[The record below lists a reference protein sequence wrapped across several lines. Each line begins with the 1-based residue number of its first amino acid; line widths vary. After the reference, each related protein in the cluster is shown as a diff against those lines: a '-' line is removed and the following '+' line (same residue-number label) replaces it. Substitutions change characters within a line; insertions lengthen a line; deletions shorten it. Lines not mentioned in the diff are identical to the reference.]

1 MICFTRIPLKD
12 FIKKHNPQEPK
23 KETIENF
30 EKEINNLLENAPKQD
45 DEEFQKN
52 EINKFLKNTYGYD
65 CNTYKKVDSA
75 IYVDGEVRV
84 LIEVKAL
91 NNRNEFPKNRENPIS
106 KAFCQMVLYFLEE
119 IEKEKNNS
127 LKHTIICN
135 AHEFFLFDCKDLLF
149 LKEDKRIKD
158 FYKKC
163 AKKEGTDSSK
173 PKFYKDLEQYLQEDF
188 QGELRYTH
196 FNLSNYDPKE
206 LPLIYQVLSQEVL
219 LKQRK
224 TLDANTLNKDF
235 YEELLYILGL
245 EEQNDKGKILIKPS
259 RTQNSLSAALKKKYE
274 NLDDEEVMALLI
286 AWNNRILFLRLLE
299 SLLISFKHFEKPF
312 LTTENFKDFN
322 ALNTLFFEV
331 LAKKNSERSLNKED
345 KILEKI
351 PYLNSS
357 LFDQTPLELKG
368 HEIRLLE
375 NKKLELYQNSVLK
388 KHENYQEK
396 KELPLLK
403 YLFEFL
409 RLYKF
414 TTTPKDIKDNTDTS
428 ESRLINPSVLG
439 LVFEKLN
446 GYKEGSFYTP
456 SFITSYMCKES
467 ITPIVLD
474 KFNAIYQWDCENL
487 KALREKID
495 RNFSNEKAKEY
506 LNTLLTLRICDPAV
520 GSGHFLVS
528 ALNEM
533 VLIAYELG
541 LIASLYRHELRLEND
556 EIIIHHAQT
565 GEIFNYKKPHSE
577 NDPHHQI
584 QKELFELK
592 KDIIE
597 NCLFGV
603 DINPNSCEITKLRLW
618 IELLKYSY
626 YIFEKGKNT
635 NNLETLPNID
645 INIKCANS
653 LVSRFALKDKALL
666 KTEKNKNLE
675 YYIAEYKE
683 LVKIYKDPKILESLT
698 RPIKDSNAVRKYAK
712 ERLYQELA
720 QNPNKDFKKALND
733 RIEKIKE
740 AFKLTLEPPQK
751 ELKFKKFLKEHLELY
766 GKSILEE
773 ANDNGLELE
782 ALALE
787 KKMAHEGLFHDYT
800 PYPKLDKTDKVVGL
814 EHFNRYVLTSYKDLQ
829 DENERY
835 ANALEWRFEFPEVLN
850 DEGDFLGFDCIIG
863 NPPYIRQE
871 HIKDLKPLLQKQ
883 YQDFYNSTADI
894 YTYFFALAYHL
905 LKEKGFNAFITS
917 NKYARAKYGAKLR
930 ELLLKKTTL
939 VSYMELNAL
948 KVFESA
954 AVDTSIMSFIKQTP
968 PKESDF
974 EYYEPT
980 PNDKDDL
987 KSTPH
992 LPMKQ
997 NALSTESFIFANATL
1012 LDLRDK
1018 IESVG
1023 TPLKDWD
1030 IQINYGIK
1038 TGANEAFII
1047 PTEKREEILKNCD
1060 DAQKDERGMSE
1071 RERTKELIKPILRG
1085 KDIKRYSYEWADLWV
1100 IIAKFGSHEFLEVE
1114 YPTIYN
1120 HLLQYKDQLEQ
1131 RGQCRYSRGPQ
1142 NSNKPYPGQH
1152 HWLELDNNPKDS
1164 YLQDFEKEK
1173 IVYGE
1178 IVQEPRFYLDNGECE
1193 LGVFYAEATSFI
1205 LTGEHLR
1212 YLLGML
1218 HSKLITFAF
1227 KTFYAGGGLGESG
1240 YRYKKAFIERLPI
1253 PQITEKNQELADK
1266 ITDGAKQILAL
1277 KAKDPKANT
1286 QGLEKEIDA
1295 LVYQLYHLTDEEI
1308 KTIENGQ

>member
-1 MICFTRIPLKD
+1 MDYKKLDLPNTNYPSKEQLEAFKTAFNTFLETNPQENENHQNDAFNDLLKGVFKYKVKPTKRIDSAILNDNDKVEVIIEFKALKNPNEFIKKGDLNVKALHESLFYYLIERKNGNNNLKHLILATIKELYIIDANEFEIFNKDKEIENAFKDCHDKKGNDPRTKAFYDACQKRLNELDRSLKYHHIPLK
-12 FIKKHNPQEPK
+12 
-23 KETIENF
+23 KE
-30 EKEINNLLENAPKQD
+30 NLA
-45 DEEFQKN
+45 
-52 EINKFLKNTYGYD
+52 
-65 CNTYKKVDSA
+65 
-75 IYVDGEVRV
+75 
-84 LIEVKAL
+84 
-91 NNRNEFPKNRENPIS
+91 
-106 KAFCQMVLYFLEE
+106 
-119 IEKEKNNS
+119 
-127 LKHTIICN
+127 
-135 AHEFFLFDCKDLLF
+135 
-149 LKEDKRIKD
+149 
-158 FYKKC
+158 
-163 AKKEGTDSSK
+163 
-173 PKFYKDLEQYLQEDF
+173 
-188 QGELRYTH
+188 
-196 FNLSNYDPKE
+196 
-206 LPLIYQVLSQEVL
+206 LIYQALSPNFL
-219 LKQRK
+219 LKIPK
-224 TLDANTLNKDF
+224 YSDANTLNKDF

-245 EEQNDKGKILIKPS
+245 EEQNEKGKTLIKPS
-259 RTQNSLSAALKKKYE
+259 RTENSLSDALKKQYKD
-274 NLDDEEVMALLI
+274 LDDEEVMALLI

-312 LTTENFKDFN
+312 LTTKNFEDFKD
-322 ALNTLFFEV
+322 LNTLFFEV
-331 LAKKNSERSLNKED
+331 LAKKNSERLPAIKEN

-368 HEIRLLE
+368 YEIKLLD
-375 NKKLELYQNSVLK
+375 NKKLEIYKNSVLK
-388 KHENYQEK
+388 KHEEYQK
-396 KELPLLK
+396 QKDLPLLE
-403 YLFEFL
+403 YFFAFL

-414 TTTPKDIKDNTDTS
+414 TTTPKDIRDNTNNS
-428 ESRLINPSVLG
+428 ESVLINPSVLG

-467 ITPIVLD
+467 IKSIVLD
-474 KFNAIYQWDCENL
+474 KFNQTYNIECGKLTEL
-487 KALREKID
+487 KNYFKDNYSYKEDKR
-495 RNFSNEKAKEY
+495 KEY

-541 LIASLYRHELRLEND
+541 LIASLYRYDLRLEND
-556 EIIIHHAQT
+556 EIIIHT
-565 GEIFNYKKPHSE
+565 PEDKVFTYTIPHSE

-584 QKELFELK
+584 QKELFNLK

-626 YIFEKGKNT
+626 YIFEEGKNT

-645 INIKCANS
+645 INIKCGNS
-653 LVSRFALKDKALL
+653 LISRFALKDKALL

-683 LVKIYKDPKILESLT
+683 LVKIYKDPKILETLT
-698 RPIKDSNAVRKYAK
+698 HPIKDSNAVRKYAK

-835 ANALEWRFEFPEVLN
+835 ANALEWRFEFPEVLD
-850 DEGDFLGFDCIIG
+850 DEGNFLGFDCIIG

-883 YQDFYNSTADI
+883 YQDFYNSSSDI
-894 YTYFFALAYHL
+894 YTYFFALAFNL
-905 LKEKGFNAFITS
+905 LKEKGFSAFITS

-954 AVDTSIMSFIKQTP
+954 TVDTSIIHFIKQP
-968 PKESDF
+968 PLKESVF
-974 EYYEPT
+974 NYYEPIE
-980 PNDKDDL
+980 NDKENL
-987 KSTPH
+987 KNTPSI
-992 LPMKQ
+992 LMKQ
-997 NALSTESFIFANATL
+997 NALQTESFIFANTTL

-1018 IESVG
+1018 IENIG
-1023 TPLKDWD
+1023 TPLKDQG

-1047 PTEKREEILKNCD
+1047 PTEKRDEILKNCD

-1085 KDIKRYSYEWADLWV
+1085 KDIKRYRYEWAGEWV
-1100 IIAKFGSHEFLEVE
+1100 INTHNGYTSAPKSKIPPIDIEKYPATKAHLDAHYDTIATRSDQGDTPYNLRNCAYLE
-1114 YPTIYN
+1114 
-1120 HLLQYKDQLEQ
+1120 
-1131 RGQCRYSRGPQ
+1131 
-1142 NSNKPYPGQH
+1142 
-1152 HWLELDNNPKDS
+1152 
-1164 YLQDFEKEK
+1164 DFEKEK
-1173 IVYGE
+1173 IVYPETSQGAYFVYE
-1178 IVQEPRFYLDNGECE
+1178 NSGIFLEKTAFMIVSDAYNLK
-1193 LGVFYAEATSFI
+1193 L
-1205 LTGEHLR
+1205 LTA
-1212 YLLGML
+1212 LLN
-1218 HSKLITFAF
+1218 SKLITFCF
-1227 KTFYAGGGLGESG
+1227 KNFCGGCILGKSG
-1240 YRYKKAFIERLPI
+1240 YQYNKHALEKIPI
-1253 PQITEKNQELADK
+1253 PKITEKNQELAQK
-1266 ITDGAKQILAL
+1266 ITDCAERIL

-1286 QGLEKEIDA
+1286 QELEKEIDA
-1295 LVYQLYHLTDEEI
+1295 LVYQLYNLTDEEI

>member
-1 MICFTRIPLKD
+1 MIRFTRIPLKD

-30 EKEINNLLENAPKQD
+30 EKEINSLLENAKRQD

-52 EINKFLKNTYGYD
+52 EINAFLKNTYGYR
-65 CNTYKKVDSA
+65 CNTHKKVDSA
-75 IYVDGEVRV
+75 IYVDEEVQV

-91 NNRNEFPKNRENPIS
+91 NKKTEFPKNRENPLS

-119 IEKEKNNS
+119 REKEKNNS

-149 LKEDKRIKD
+149 LNDNKRIKK
-158 FYKKC
+158 FYKNY
-163 AKKEGTDSSK
+163 AQKEGTDSSK
-173 PKFYKDLEQYLQEDF
+173 PRFYEDLEQFLQEDF

-206 LPLIYQVLSQEVL
+206 LPLIYQVLSHEVL
-219 LKQRK
+219 LKQKK

-245 EEQNDKGKILIKPS
+245 EEKNEKGKTLIKPS
-259 RTQNSLSAALKKKYE
+259 RTQNSLSAALKEKYTD
-274 NLDDEEVMALLI
+274 LDDEEVMALLI

-299 SLLISFKHFEKPF
+299 SLLNSFKHFEDKDRF

-331 LAKKNSERSLNKED
+331 LAKKNSERLQVIKEN

-357 LFDQTPLELKG
+357 LFDKTPLELKG
-368 HEIRLLE
+368 HEIKSLNNYPLE
-375 NKKLELYQNSVLK
+375 IYPKSVLK
-388 KHENYQEK
+388 KHEDYQEK
-396 KELPLLK
+396 KELPLLE
-403 YLFEFL
+403 YLFAFL

-428 ESRLINPSVLG
+428 ESCLINPSVLG

-467 ITPIVLD
+467 IESIVRD
-474 KFNAIYQWDCENL
+474 KFNQTYKIECDKL
-487 KALREKID
+487 KELKSYLKSYKEDKR
-495 RNFSNEKAKEY
+495 KEY
-506 LNTLLTLRICDPAV
+506 LQLLLTLRVCDPAV

-533 VLIAYELG
+533 VWIAYKLG

-556 EIIIHHAQT
+556 EIIIHT
-565 GEIFNYKKPHSE
+565 PEDKVFNYTIPHSE

-592 KDIIE
+592 KSIIE

-626 YIFEKGKNT
+626 YIFEEGKNT

-653 LVSRFALKDKALL
+653 LISRFNLNDDLKKIPNI
-666 KTEKNKNLE
+666 KQK
-675 YYIAEYKE
+675 IQEYKD
-683 LVKIYKDPKILESLT
+683 LVAQYKDPNPLYPLNKQDLINKIQDLKNTFSLT
-698 RPIKDSNAVRKYAK
+698 LKDPKTKA
-712 ERLYQELA
+712 ELE
-720 QNPNKDFKKALND
+720 KA
-733 RIEKIKE
+733 IEKHIKKYNFFALDDKSLLDGLNYFIPSLFGTLKLSPKEEEE
-740 AFKLTLEPPQK
+740 AFAS
-751 ELKFKKFLKEHLELY
+751 Y
-766 GKSILEE
+766 GRIR
-773 ANDNGLELE
+773 
-782 ALALE
+782 ALR
-787 KKMAHEGLFHDYT
+787 K
-800 PYPKLDKTDKVVGL
+800 KLDDALSGG
-814 EHFNRYVLTSYKDLQ
+814 EYH
-829 DENERY
+829 
-835 ANALEWRFEFPEVLN
+835 NAFEWRFEFPEVLD

-871 HIKDLKPLLQKQ
+871 QIKDLKPLLEKQ

-894 YTYFFALAYHL
+894 YTYFFALSFHL
-905 LKEKGFNAFITS
+905 LKEKGVSAFITS

-930 ELLLKKTTL
+930 EWLLKKTTI

-968 PKESDF
+968 SKESEF
-974 EYYEPT
+974 KYYEPT
-980 PNDKDDL
+980 PNDKNDL
-987 KSTPH
+987 KNTPS
-992 LPMKQ
+992 LLMKQ
-997 NALSTESFIFANATL
+997 NALSTESFIFANTTL

-1018 IESVG
+1018 MESVG
-1023 TPLKDWD
+1023 TPLKDWG

-1047 PTEKREEILKNCD
+1047 PTEKRDEILNACKT
-1060 DAQKDERGMSE
+1060 QEE
-1071 RERTKELIKPILRG
+1071 RERTERLIKPILRG

-1100 IIAKFGSHEFLEVE
+1100 IFIPWHFPNTDNPKNMEENEQVFSIH
-1114 YPTIYN
+1114 YPIIYS
-1120 HLLQYKDQLEQ
+1120 HLLSYKDKLLKRNKDETGKRYEWYCLQ
-1131 RGQCRYSRGPQ
+1131 R
-1142 NSNKPYPGQH
+1142 
-1152 HWLELDNNPKDS
+1152 WAAS
-1164 YLQDFEKEK
+1164 YYQEFEKEK

-1193 LGVFYAEATSFI
+1193 LGYFYAEATSFI

-1277 KAKDPKANT
+1277 KEKDPKANT
-1286 QGLEKEIDA
+1286 QKLEKEIDA
-1295 LVYQLYHLTDEEI
+1295 LVYQLYNLTDEEI
-1308 KTIENGQ
+1308 KIIEDGQ

>member
-1 MICFTRIPLKD
+1 MIRFTRILLKD
-12 FIKKHNPQEPK
+12 FIKKYNPQEPK

-30 EKEINNLLENAPKQD
+30 EKEINSLLENAPRQD

-52 EINKFLKNTYGYD
+52 EINEFLKNTYGYR
-65 CNTYKKVDSA
+65 CNTKKKVDST
-75 IYVDGEVRV
+75 IYVDGKAWV

-91 NNRNEFPKNRENPIS
+91 NNKTEFPKNRENPLS
-106 KAFCQMVLYFLEE
+106 KAFYQMVLYFLEE
-119 IEKEKNNS
+119 TEENNS
-127 LKHTIICN
+127 LKHAIICN
-135 AHEFFLFDCKDLLF
+135 AHEFFLFDCKDLLS
-149 LKEDKRIKD
+149 LKEDKRINK
-158 FYKKC
+158 FYENY

-173 PKFYKDLEQYLQEDF
+173 PKFYQDLEQFLQEDF
-188 QGELRYTH
+188 QGELRYTY
-196 FNLSNYDPKE
+196 FNLSDDFKE

-219 LKQRK
+219 LKQKK

-259 RTQNSLSAALKKKYE
+259 RTQNSLSDALKKKYE

-299 SLLISFKHFEKPF
+299 SLLISFEHFKKPF
-312 LTTENFKDFN
+312 LTTEKLKDFN

-331 LAKKNSERSLNKED
+331 LAKKNNERLPEIKED
-345 KILEKI
+345 KILQKI

-357 LFDQTPLELKG
+357 LFDETPLESKG
-368 HEIRLLE
+368 YEIKLLD
-375 NKKLELYQNSVLK
+375 NKKLEIYKNSVLK
-388 KHENYQEK
+388 KHEDYQKEK
-396 KELPLLK
+396 PLPLLE
-403 YLFEFL
+403 YFFEFL

-474 KFNAIYQWDCENL
+474 KFNQTYKIECEDL
-487 KALREKID
+487 KELKNYLKNSYKEDKR
-495 RNFSNEKAKEY
+495 KEY

-533 VLIAYELG
+533 VLIAYKLG
-541 LIASLYRHELRLEND
+541 LIASLYRHSLTLEND
-556 EIIIHHAQT
+556 EIIIHT
-565 GEIFNYKKPHSE
+565 PKNEVFKYTIPHSE

-626 YIFEKGKNT
+626 YIFEEGKNT

-653 LVSRFALKDKALL
+653 LISRFNLNDDLKKIPNI
-666 KTEKNKNLE
+666 KQK
-675 YYIAEYKE
+675 IQEYKD
-683 LVKIYKDPKILESLT
+683 LVAQYKDPNPLYPLNKQDLINKIQDLKNTFSLT
-698 RPIKDSNAVRKYAK
+698 LKDPKTKA
-712 ERLYQELA
+712 ELE
-720 QNPNKDFKKALND
+720 KA
-733 RIEKIKE
+733 IEKHIKKYNFFALDDKSLLDGLDYFIPSLFGTFKLSPKEEEE
-740 AFKLTLEPPQK
+740 AFAS
-751 ELKFKKFLKEHLELY
+751 Y
-766 GKSILEE
+766 GRIR
-773 ANDNGLELE
+773 
-782 ALALE
+782 ALR
-787 KKMAHEGLFHDYT
+787 K
-800 PYPKLDKTDKVVGL
+800 KLDDALSGR
-814 EHFNRYVLTSYKDLQ
+814 EYH
-829 DENERY
+829 
-835 ANALEWRFEFPEVLN
+835 NAFEWRFEFPEVLD
-850 DEGDFLGFDCIIG
+850 DEGNFLGFDCIIG

-894 YTYFFALAYHL
+894 YTYFFALSYHL

-954 AVDTSIMSFIKQTP
+954 TVDTSIIHFIKQAP
-968 PKESDF
+968 LKESDF
-974 EYYEPT
+974 KYYEPIE
-980 PNDKDDL
+980 NDKENL
-987 KSTPH
+987 KNTPS
-992 LPMKQ
+992 LLMRQ

-1023 TPLKDWD
+1023 TPLKDWG
-1030 IQINYGIK
+1030 IQIYRGIL
-1038 TGANEAFII
+1038 TGCNEAFII
-1047 PTEKREEILKNCD
+1047 PTEKRDEILKNCD
-1060 DAQKDERGMSE
+1060 DVQKDERGMSE
-1071 RERTKELIKPILRG
+1071 RERTIELIKPILRG
-1085 KDIKRYSYEWADLWV
+1085 KDIKRYSYEWAHLWV
-1100 IIAKFGSHEFLEVE
+1100 INTHNGYTSAPKSKIPPIDIEKYPATKAHLDAHYDTIATRCDQGDTPYHLRNCAYLE
-1114 YPTIYN
+1114 
-1120 HLLQYKDQLEQ
+1120 
-1131 RGQCRYSRGPQ
+1131 
-1142 NSNKPYPGQH
+1142 
-1152 HWLELDNNPKDS
+1152 
-1164 YLQDFEKEK
+1164 DFEKEK
-1173 IVYGE
+1173 IVWNPVSGE
-1178 IVQEPRFYLDNGECE
+1178 YFFTFIKDEFYFNNSLFMMTSRTLETRDLYYI
-1193 LGVFYAEATSFI
+1193 LGLLNTTLYRW
-1205 LTGEHLR
+1205 LTIQ
-1212 YLLGML
+1212 MTN
-1218 HSKLITFAF
+1218 LITIG
-1227 KTFYAGGGLGESG
+1227 KYAYGS
-1240 YRYKKAFIERLPI
+1240 KDKIERLPI
-1253 PQITEKNQELADK
+1253 PKITHKNQELADK
-1266 ITDGAKQILAL
+1266 ITDCTERIL
-1277 KAKDPKANT
+1277 KSKEKDPKANT
-1286 QGLEKEIDA
+1286 QELEKEIDA
-1295 LVYQLYHLTDEEI
+1295 LVYQLYNLTDEEI
-1308 KTIENGQ
+1308 KTIEDGQ

>member
-12 FIKKHNPQEPK
+12 FIKKYNPQTPTT
-23 KETIENF
+23 ETIENF
-30 EKEINNLLENAPKQD
+30 EKEINSLLENAPRQD

-52 EINKFLKNTYGYD
+52 EINKFLKNAYGYD
-65 CNTYKKVDSA
+65 CNTNKKVDSA
-75 IYVDGEVRV
+75 IYVDGEVQV

-91 NNRNEFPKNRENPIS
+91 NKKTEFPKNRENPLS

-135 AHEFFLFDCKDLLF
+135 MHEFFLFDCKDLLF
-149 LKEDKRIKD
+149 LKEDKRIKK
-158 FYKKC
+158 FYKNYD
-163 AKKEGTDSSK
+163 KKEGTDSSK

-196 FNLSNYDPKE
+196 FNLRDDFKE
-206 LPLIYQVLSQEVL
+206 LPLIYQVLSHEVL

-259 RTQNSLSAALKKKYE
+259 RTKNSLSAALKKCYN

-299 SLLISFKHFEKPF
+299 SLLISFEHFEESF
-312 LTTENFKDFN
+312 LTTENFKTFN
-322 ALNTLFFEV
+322 ALNDLFFEV
-331 LAKKNSERSLNKED
+331 LAKKNNERLKEIKED
-345 KILEKI
+345 KILGKI

-357 LFDQTPLELKG
+357 LFDKTPLELKG
-368 HEIRLLE
+368 HEIKLLD
-375 NKKLELYQNSVLK
+375 NKSLEIYPKSVLK
-388 KHENYQEK
+388 KDEKYK
-396 KELPLLK
+396 KEKDLPLLK

-414 TTTPKDIKDNTDTS
+414 TTTPKDIKDKIDTS

-474 KFNAIYQWDCENL
+474 KFNQTYKIECDKLEEL
-487 KALREKID
+487 KNYLKNSYKEDKR
-495 RNFSNEKAKEY
+495 KEY
-506 LNTLLTLRICDPAV
+506 LQLLLTLRVCDPAV

-541 LIASLYRHELRLEND
+541 LIASLYRHDLKLEND
-556 EIIIHHAQT
+556 EIIIHT
-565 GEIFNYKKPHSE
+565 PENKIFNYTIPHRE
-577 NDPHHQI
+577 NDPHHHI

-592 KDIIE
+592 KSIIE

-626 YIFEKGKNT
+626 YIFEEGKNT
-635 NNLETLPNID
+635 NALETLPNID

-653 LVSRFALKDKALL
+653 LISRFNLNDDLKKIPNI
-666 KTEKNKNLE
+666 KKK
-675 YYIAEYKE
+675 IQEYKD
-683 LVKIYKDPKILESLT
+683 LVAQYKDPNPLYPLNKADLINKIQDLKNTFSITLKDPKTKAELE
-698 RPIKDSNAVRKYAK
+698 
-712 ERLYQELA
+712 
-720 QNPNKDFKKALND
+720 KA
-733 RIEKIKE
+733 IEKHIKKYNDFALDDKSLLDGLDYFIPSLFGTLKLSPKEEEE
-740 AFKLTLEPPQK
+740 AFAS
-751 ELKFKKFLKEHLELY
+751 Y
-766 GKSILEE
+766 GRIR
-773 ANDNGLELE
+773 
-782 ALALE
+782 ALR
-787 KKMAHEGLFHDYT
+787 K
-800 PYPKLDKTDKVVGL
+800 KLDDALSGR
-814 EHFNRYVLTSYKDLQ
+814 EYH
-829 DENERY
+829 
-835 ANALEWRFEFPEVLN
+835 NAFEWRFEFPEVLD

-871 HIKDLKPLLQKQ
+871 QIRDIKPLLQKQ

-894 YTYFFALAYHL
+894 YTYFFALSYCL
-905 LKEKGFNAFITS
+905 LKDKGFNAFITS

-930 ELLLKKTTL
+930 ELLLKKTTI

-954 AVDTSIMSFIKQTP
+954 TVDTSIMSFIKQTP
-968 PKESDF
+968 PKESRF
-974 EYYEPT
+974 KYYEPT
-980 PNDKDDL
+980 LDDKNDL
-987 KSTPH
+987 KSARS

-997 NALSTESFIFANATL
+997 NALSTESFIFADATL

-1018 IESVG
+1018 MESVG

-1047 PTEKREEILKNCD
+1047 PTEKRDAILNACKTQEERK
-1060 DAQKDERGMSE
+1060 
-1071 RERTKELIKPILRG
+1071 RTEALIKPILRG
-1085 KDIKRYSYEWADLWV
+1085 KDIKRYSYEWAGEWV
-1100 IIAKFGSHEFLEVE
+1100 IFIPWHFPNTNNQKNMEENEQDFSIH
-1114 YPTIYN
+1114 YPIIYT
-1120 HLLQYKDQLEQ
+1120 HLLSHKDKLLKRNKDETGKRYEWYCLQ
-1131 RGQCRYSRGPQ
+1131 RWAANY
-1142 NSNKPYPGQH
+1142 Y
-1152 HWLELDNNPKDS
+1152 
-1164 YLQDFEKEK
+1164 QDFEKEK
-1173 IVYGE
+1173 IVYPC
-1178 IVQEPRFYLDNGECE
+1178 IMAKEPCFVYEEKG
-1193 LGVFYAEATSFI
+1193 FYAPAPANI
-1205 LTGEHLR
+1205 ITGDKIEIK
-1212 YLLGML
+1212 YITALLN
-1218 HSKLITFAF
+1218 SKCIYFAMR
-1227 KTFYAGGGLGESG
+1227 KFYMGGGIEGEL
-1240 YRYKKAFIERLPI
+1240 KTNNLEKIPI
-1253 PQITEKNQELADK
+1253 PQITPQNQELADK
-1266 ITDGAKQILAL
+1266 ITDGAKAILVL
-1277 KAKDPKANT
+1277 KEKDPKANT
-1286 QGLEKEIDA
+1286 QQLEKEIDA
-1295 LVYQLYHLTDEEI
+1295 LVYQLYNLTDEEI
-1308 KTIENGQ
+1308 KIIEEGQEIKS

>member
-1 MICFTRIPLKD
+1 MDYKKLDLPNTNYPNQEQLKAFETAFD
-12 FIKKHNPQEPK
+12 AFLETNPQENEDHHKDAFNDLLKGVFKYKVKPTKKIDSAILNDNGKVEVIIEFKALKNPNEFIKKGDLN
-23 KETIENF
+23 
-30 EKEINNLLENAPKQD
+30 
-45 DEEFQKN
+45 
-52 EINKFLKNTYGYD
+52 
-65 CNTYKKVDSA
+65 
-75 IYVDGEVRV
+75 
-84 LIEVKAL
+84 VKAL
-91 NNRNEFPKNRENPIS
+91 HESLLYYLIERKDGNNNLKRLILGTIKELYIIDADEFEVFNKDKEIK
-106 KAFCQMVLYFLEE
+106 KAFENCHDKKGNDTCTKAFYDACQKRLNELDR
-119 IEKEKNNS
+119 S
-127 LKHTIICN
+127 LKYHHIS
-135 AHEFFLFDCKDLLF
+135 L
-149 LKEDKRIKD
+149 
-158 FYKKC
+158 
-163 AKKEGTDSSK
+163 KKE
-173 PKFYKDLEQYLQEDF
+173 
-188 QGELRYTH
+188 
-196 FNLSNYDPKE
+196 NLA
-206 LPLIYQVLSQEVL
+206 LIYQALSPNFL
-219 LKQRK
+219 LKIPK
-224 TLDANTLNKDF
+224 YSDANTLNKDF

-259 RTQNSLSAALKKKYE
+259 RTENSLSDALKASYN

-286 AWNNRILFLRLLE
+286 AWNNRILFLWLLE
-299 SLLISFKHFEKPF
+299 SLLISFEHFNKESF

-331 LAKKNSERSLNKED
+331 LAKKNSERLPAIKEN

-357 LFDQTPLELKG
+357 LFDKTPLELKG
-368 HEIRLLE
+368 YEIRLLE
-375 NKKLELYQNSVLK
+375 NKKLELYKNSVLK
-388 KHENYQEK
+388 KHEEYQK
-396 KELPLLK
+396 QKALPLLK

-474 KFNAIYQWDCENL
+474 KFNQTYKIECEKL
-487 KALREKID
+487 TELRNYFKDNYSYKEGK
-495 RNFSNEKAKEY
+495 RKEY
-506 LNTLLTLRICDPAV
+506 LQLLLTLRICDPAV

-577 NDPHHQI
+577 NDPHHHI

-626 YIFEKGKNT
+626 YIFEEGKNT
-635 NNLETLPNID
+635 NALETLPNID

-653 LVSRFALKDKALL
+653 LIFNFPLNSKLTIGQTLEFS
-666 KTEKNKNLE
+666 KNLKAE
-675 YYIAEYKE
+675 IKEYKNS
-683 LVKIYKDPKILESLT
+683 VMIYKEGLGEKTKILQNIAKLKSLIINYFIEQHQAKKHLKET
-698 RPIKDSNAVRKYAK
+698 LKAFISEYGDGIFDIGTAFGMEMLKIARLKENNYRFNPTLTKKQPSPIGVEAN
-712 ERLYQELA
+712 RLL
-720 QNPNKDFKKALND
+720 
-733 RIEKIKE
+733 IKIKE
-740 AFKLTLEPPQK
+740 CYETLEN
-751 ELKFKKFLKEHLELY
+751 LKNSK
-766 GKSILEE
+766 
-773 ANDNGLELE
+773 
-782 ALALE
+782 
-787 KKMAHEGLFHDYT
+787 
-800 PYPKLDKTDKVVGL
+800 
-814 EHFNRYVLTSYKDLQ
+814 
-829 DENERY
+829 
-835 ANALEWRFEFPEVLN
+835 ALEWRFEFPEVLD
-850 DEGDFLGFDCIIG
+850 DEGNFLGFDCIIG

-905 LKEKGFNAFITS
+905 LKEKGFSAFITS

-930 ELLLKKTTL
+930 EWLLKKTTI

-954 AVDTSIMSFIKQTP
+954 AVDTSIMNFIKQTP

-974 EYYEPT
+974 KYYEPT
-980 PNDKDDL
+980 PNDKNDL
-987 KSTPH
+987 ESTPH
-992 LPMKQ
+992 LSMKQ
-997 NALSTESFIFANATL
+997 NALSTESFIFANTTL

-1018 IESVG
+1018 IENIG

-1047 PTEKREEILKNCD
+1047 PTEKRDEILKNCD
-1060 DAQKDERGMSE
+1060 DVQKDERGMSE
-1071 RERTKELIKPILRG
+1071 RERTIELIKPILRG

-1100 IIAKFGSHEFLEVE
+1100 INTHNGYTSATKSKIPPIDIAKYPATKAHLDAHYDTIVTRCDQGDTPYHLRNCAYLE
-1114 YPTIYN
+1114 
-1120 HLLQYKDQLEQ
+1120 
-1131 RGQCRYSRGPQ
+1131 
-1142 NSNKPYPGQH
+1142 
-1152 HWLELDNNPKDS
+1152 
-1164 YLQDFEKEK
+1164 DFEKEK

-1193 LGVFYAEATSFI
+1193 LGYFYAEATSFI

-1277 KAKDPKANT
+1277 KEKDPKANT

-1295 LVYQLYHLTDEEI
+1295 LVYQLYNLTDEEI
-1308 KTIENGQ
+1308 KIIEDGQ

>member
-1 MICFTRIPLKD
+1 MMSFTRILLKD
-12 FIKKHNPQEPK
+12 FIKKYNPPTPT

-30 EKEINNLLENAPKQD
+30 EKEINSLLENAPRQD

-52 EINKFLKNTYGYD
+52 EINKFLENTYGYK
-65 CNTYKKVDSA
+65 CNTYEKVDSA
-75 IYVDGEVRV
+75 IYVDKEVRV

-91 NNRNEFPKNRENPIS
+91 NNRNEFPKDRENPLS
-106 KAFCQMVLYFLEE
+106 KAFCQMVFYFLEE
-119 IEKEKNNS
+119 IEKNNS
-127 LKHTIICN
+127 LKHAIVCN
-135 AHEFFLFDCKDLLF
+135 AHEFFLFDCKDFRALF
-149 LKEDKRIKD
+149 QNHKRITKLHKD
-158 FYKKC
+158 C
-163 AKKEGTDSSK
+163 AKKEGTDPSTK
-173 PKFYKDLEQYLQEDF
+173 RFYSDLEEYLKKDF
-188 QGELRYTH
+188 EGELRYTY
-196 FNLSNYDPKE
+196 FNLNDDFKE

-219 LKQRK
+219 LKQKK

-245 EEQNDKGKILIKPS
+245 EEKNEKGKTLIKPS
-259 RTQNSLSAALKKKYE
+259 RTPNSLSDALKKQYKD
-274 NLDDEEVMALLI
+274 LDDEEVMALLI

-322 ALNTLFFEV
+322 DLNTLFFEV
-331 LAKKNSERSLNKED
+331 LAKKNSERSQAKN

-357 LFDQTPLELKG
+357 LFDKTLLESKG
-368 HEIRLLE
+368 HEIKLLD
-375 NKKLELYQNSVLK
+375 NKKLEIYKNSVLK
-388 KHENYQEK
+388 KHEDYQKEK
-396 KELPLLK
+396 ALPLLE

-409 RLYKF
+409 RLYDF
-414 TTTPKDIKDNTDTS
+414 TTTPKDIKDNQNTS

-474 KFNAIYQWDCENL
+474 KFNAIYEWDCKDLEAL
-487 KALREKID
+487 KGKID

-506 LNTLLTLRICDPAV
+506 LQLLLTLRICDPAV

-556 EIIIHHAQT
+556 EIIIHT
-565 GEIFNYKKPHSE
+565 PEDKVFKYTIPHSE

-584 QKELFELK
+584 QKELFNLK

-626 YIFEKGKNT
+626 YIFEEGKNT

-653 LVSRFALKDKALL
+653 LISRFNLNDDLKKIPNI
-666 KTEKNKNLE
+666 KKK
-675 YYIAEYKE
+675 IQEYKD
-683 LVKIYKDPKILESLT
+683 LVAQYKDPNPLYPLNKQDLINKIQDLKNTFSLT
-698 RPIKDSNAVRKYAK
+698 LKDPKTKA
-712 ERLYQELA
+712 ELE
-720 QNPNKDFKKALND
+720 KA
-733 RIEKIKE
+733 IEKHIKKYNFFALDDKSLLDGLDYFIPSLFGTPKLSPKEEEE
-740 AFKLTLEPPQK
+740 AFAS
-751 ELKFKKFLKEHLELY
+751 Y
-766 GKSILEE
+766 GRIR
-773 ANDNGLELE
+773 
-782 ALALE
+782 ALR
-787 KKMAHEGLFHDYT
+787 K
-800 PYPKLDKTDKVVGL
+800 KLDDALSGG
-814 EHFNRYVLTSYKDLQ
+814 EYH
-829 DENERY
+829 
-835 ANALEWRFEFPEVLN
+835 NAFEWRFEFPEVLN

-871 HIKDLKPLLQKQ
+871 QIKDIKPLLEKQ
-883 YQDFYNSTADI
+883 YPNFYNSTADI
-894 YTYFFALAYHL
+894 YTYFFALSYHL

-917 NKYARAKYGAKLR
+917 NKYARAKYGTKLR
-930 ELLLKKTTL
+930 ELLLKKTTI

-954 AVDTSIMSFIKQTP
+954 TVDTSIMSFIKQP
-968 PKESDF
+968 PLKESVF
-974 EYYEPT
+974 KYYEPT
-980 PNDKDDL
+980 PDDKNDL
-987 KSTPH
+987 KKTHS
-992 LPMKQ
+992 LPMRQ
-997 NALSTESFIFANATL
+997 NALSTESFIFANTSL

-1023 TPLKDWD
+1023 TPLKDWG
-1030 IQINYGIK
+1030 IQIYRGIL
-1038 TGANEAFII
+1038 TGCNEAFII
-1047 PTEKREEILKNCD
+1047 TTEKREEILNACKT
-1060 DAQKDERGMSE
+1060 QEERK
-1071 RERTKELIKPILRG
+1071 RTEALIKPILRG
-1085 KDIKRYSYEWADLWV
+1085 KDIKRYSYEWASLWV
-1100 IIAKFGSHEFLEVE
+1100 INTHNGYTSNLKSKIPPIDIEKYPAIKAHLDSHYDTIATRSDQGDTPYHLRNCAYLE
-1114 YPTIYN
+1114 
-1120 HLLQYKDQLEQ
+1120 
-1131 RGQCRYSRGPQ
+1131 
-1142 NSNKPYPGQH
+1142 
-1152 HWLELDNNPKDS
+1152 
-1164 YLQDFEKEK
+1164 DFEKEK

-1193 LGVFYAEATSFI
+1193 LGYFYAEATSFI

-1253 PQITEKNQELADK
+1253 PQITPKNQELARK
-1266 ITDGAKQILAL
+1266 ITDGAERIL
-1277 KAKDPKANT
+1277 KSKEEDPKANT

-1308 KTIENGQ
+1308 KIIENGQ

>member
-1 MICFTRIPLKD
+1 MIRFTHISLKD

-30 EKEINNLLENAPKQD
+30 EKEINSLLENAPRQD

-52 EINKFLKNTYGYD
+52 EINKFLKNAYSYD
-65 CNTYKKVDSA
+65 CNTSKKVDSA
-75 IYVDGEVRV
+75 IYVDKEVRV

-91 NNRNEFPKNRENPIS
+91 NNKIEFPKNRENPLS

-119 IEKEKNNS
+119 TEENNS
-127 LKHTIICN
+127 LKHAIICN
-135 AHEFFLFDCKDLLF
+135 AHEFFLFDCRDFCALF
-149 LKEDKRIKD
+149 QNDKRITD
-158 FYKKC
+158 FYKYC
-163 AKKEGTDSSK
+163 AKKEGTDPSTK
-173 PKFYKDLEQYLQEDF
+173 RFYSDLEEYLKKDF
-188 QGELRYTH
+188 EGELRYTH
-196 FNLSNYDPKE
+196 FNLSSYDLKE

-219 LKQRK
+219 LKQKK

-259 RTQNSLSAALKKKYE
+259 RTQNSLSAALKEQYTD
-274 NLDDEEVMALLI
+274 LDDEEVMALLI

-299 SLLISFKHFEKPF
+299 SLLFSFKHFEKPF

-322 ALNTLFFEV
+322 ALNDLFFEV

-345 KILEKI
+345 KILGKI

-368 HEIRLLE
+368 YEIKSLDNKPLE
-375 NKKLELYQNSVLK
+375 IYPKSVLK
-388 KHENYQEK
+388 KHEEYQKEK
-396 KELPLLK
+396 DWTLLE

-409 RLYKF
+409 RVYDF
-414 TTTPKDIKDNTDTS
+414 TTTPKDIKDNQNNS

-467 ITPIVLD
+467 ITTIVLD
-474 KFNAIYQWDCENL
+474 KFNQTYNIECENL
-487 KALREKID
+487 TELRNYFKDNYSYKEGK
-495 RNFSNEKAKEY
+495 RKEY

-533 VLIAYELG
+533 VLIAYKLG
-541 LIASLYRHELRLEND
+541 LIASLYRHDLRLEND
-556 EIIIHHAQT
+556 EIIIHT
-565 GEIFNYKKPHSE
+565 PEDKVFNYTIPHSE

-626 YIFEKGKNT
+626 YIFEEGKNT

-653 LVSRFALKDKALL
+653 LISRFALKDKALL

-835 ANALEWRFEFPEVLN
+835 ANALEWRFEFPEVLD
-850 DEGDFLGFDCIIG
+850 DEGNFLGFDCIIG

-871 HIKDLKPLLQKQ
+871 HIKDLKPLLEKQ
-883 YQDFYNSTADI
+883 YHDFYNSSSDI

-917 NKYARAKYGAKLR
+917 NKYARAKYGTKLR
-930 ELLLKKTTL
+930 ELLLKKTTI

-954 AVDTSIMSFIKQTP
+954 TVDTSIIHFIKQTP

-974 EYYEPT
+974 KYYEPT

-987 KSTPH
+987 KSTPS
-992 LPMKQ
+992 LSMKQ
-997 NALSTESFIFANATL
+997 NALSTESFIFANTTL

-1018 IESVG
+1018 MENIG
-1023 TPLKDWD
+1023 TPLKDWG

-1047 PTEKREEILKNCD
+1047 PTEKRDEILKNCD

-1100 IIAKFGSHEFLEVE
+1100 INTHNGYTSALKSKIPPIDIEKYPATKAHLDSHLDTIATRSDQGDTPYHLRNCAYLE
-1114 YPTIYN
+1114 
-1120 HLLQYKDQLEQ
+1120 
-1131 RGQCRYSRGPQ
+1131 
-1142 NSNKPYPGQH
+1142 
-1152 HWLELDNNPKDS
+1152 
-1164 YLQDFEKEK
+1164 DFEKEK
-1173 IVYGE
+1173 IVYPC
-1178 IVQEPRFYLDNGECE
+1178 IMAKEPCF
-1193 LGVFYAEATSFI
+1193 
-1205 LTGEHLR
+1205 
-1212 YLLGML
+1212 
-1218 HSKLITFAF
+1218 
-1227 KTFYAGGGLGESG
+1227 
-1240 YRYKKAFIERLPI
+1240 
-1253 PQITEKNQELADK
+1253 
-1266 ITDGAKQILAL
+1266 
-1277 KAKDPKANT
+1277 
-1286 QGLEKEIDA
+1286 
-1295 LVYQLYHLTDEEI
+1295 VYE
-1308 KTIENGQ
+1308 

>member
-1 MICFTRIPLKD
+1 MDYKKIDLSNTNYPNKEQLKAFETAFNAFLETNPQENENHQND
-12 FIKKHNPQEPK
+12 AFNDLLKGVFKYKVKPTKKIDSAILNDNDKVEVIIEFKALKNPNEFIKKGDLNVKAFHESLFYYLIERKNGNNNLKHLILATIKELYIIDANEFEVFNKDKEIENAFKNCHDRKGNDTRTEAFYDVCQKRLNELDRSLKYHHISLK
-23 KETIENF
+23 KE
-30 EKEINNLLENAPKQD
+30 NLA
-45 DEEFQKN
+45 
-52 EINKFLKNTYGYD
+52 
-65 CNTYKKVDSA
+65 
-75 IYVDGEVRV
+75 
-84 LIEVKAL
+84 
-91 NNRNEFPKNRENPIS
+91 
-106 KAFCQMVLYFLEE
+106 
-119 IEKEKNNS
+119 
-127 LKHTIICN
+127 
-135 AHEFFLFDCKDLLF
+135 
-149 LKEDKRIKD
+149 
-158 FYKKC
+158 
-163 AKKEGTDSSK
+163 
-173 PKFYKDLEQYLQEDF
+173 
-188 QGELRYTH
+188 
-196 FNLSNYDPKE
+196 
-206 LPLIYQVLSQEVL
+206 LIYQALSPNFL
-219 LKQRK
+219 LKIPK
-224 TLDANTLNKDF
+224 YSDANTLNKDF

-245 EEQNDKGKILIKPS
+245 EEKNEKGKTLIKPS
-259 RTQNSLSAALKKKYE
+259 CTQNSLSDALKKKYK

-299 SLLISFKHFEKPF
+299 SLLISFKHFENEKPF

-331 LAKKNSERSLNKED
+331 LAKKNSERLKEIKED

-357 LFDQTPLELKG
+357 LFDKTPLELKG
-368 HEIRLLE
+368 HEIKLLD
-375 NKKLELYQNSVLK
+375 NKSLEIYPKSVLK
-388 KHENYQEK
+388 KDKDYQNEK
-396 KELPLLK
+396 ALPLLE
-403 YLFEFL
+403 YFFAFL
-409 RLYKF
+409 RVYDF
-414 TTTPKDIKDNTDTS
+414 TTTPKDIKDNQNKS

-474 KFNAIYQWDCENL
+474 KFNQKYNIECEKL
-487 KALREKID
+487 KELKNYLKNSYKEDKR
-495 RNFSNEKAKEY
+495 KEY
-506 LNTLLTLRICDPAV
+506 LQLLFTLRICDPAV

-556 EIIIHHAQT
+556 EIIIHHTQT
-565 GEIFNYKKPHSE
+565 GEIFNYEKPDRE

-584 QKELFELK
+584 QKELFNLK

-626 YIFEKGKNT
+626 YIFEEGKNT
-635 NNLETLPNID
+635 NALETLPNID
-645 INIKCANS
+645 INIKCGNS
-653 LVSRFALKDKALL
+653 LISRFNLNDDLKKIPNI
-666 KTEKNKNLE
+666 KQK
-675 YYIAEYKE
+675 IQEYKD
-683 LVKIYKDPKILESLT
+683 LVAQYKDPNPLFPLNKTDLTNKIQDLKNTFSLT
-698 RPIKDSNAVRKYAK
+698 LKDPKTKA
-712 ERLYQELA
+712 ELE
-720 QNPNKDFKKALND
+720 KA
-733 RIEKIKE
+733 IEKHIKKYNFFALDDKSLLDGLNYFIPSLFGTLKLSPKEEEE
-740 AFKLTLEPPQK
+740 AFAS
-751 ELKFKKFLKEHLELY
+751 Y
-766 GKSILEE
+766 GRIR
-773 ANDNGLELE
+773 
-782 ALALE
+782 ALR
-787 KKMAHEGLFHDYT
+787 K
-800 PYPKLDKTDKVVGL
+800 KLDDALSGG
-814 EHFNRYVLTSYKDLQ
+814 EYH
-829 DENERY
+829 
-835 ANALEWRFEFPEVLN
+835 NAFEWRFEFPEVLN

-871 HIKDLKPLLQKQ
+871 HIKDLKPLLEKQ

-894 YTYFFALAYHL
+894 YTYFFALSYHL
-905 LKEKGFNAFITS
+905 LKEKGFSAFITS

-954 AVDTSIMSFIKQTP
+954 AVDTSIIHFIKQP
-968 PKESDF
+968 PLKESVF
-974 EYYEPT
+974 KYYEPT

-987 KSTPH
+987 KSTPF

-1023 TPLKDWD
+1023 TPLKDWG

-1047 PTEKREEILKNCD
+1047 PTEKRDAILNACKT
-1060 DAQKDERGMSE
+1060 QEE
-1071 RERTKELIKPILRG
+1071 RERTERLIKPILRG
-1085 KDIKRYSYEWADLWV
+1085 KDIKRYSYEWAHLWV
-1100 IIAKFGSHEFLEVE
+1100 INTHNGYTSAPKSKIPPIDIEKYPATKAHLDAHWDTIATRCDQGDTP
-1114 YPTIYN
+1114 Y
-1120 HLLQYKDQLEQ
+1120 HLRNCAY
-1131 RGQCRYSRGPQ
+1131 
-1142 NSNKPYPGQH
+1142 
-1152 HWLELDNNPKDS
+1152 LD
-1164 YLQDFEKEK
+1164 DFEKEK

-1253 PQITEKNQELADK
+1253 PKITEKNQELARK
-1266 ITDGAKQILAL
+1266 ITDGAKQILQA
-1277 KAKDPKANT
+1277 KEKDPKANT
-1286 QGLEKEIDA
+1286 QKLEKEIDT

-1308 KTIENGQ
+1308 KIIENGQ

>member
-1 MICFTRIPLKD
+1 MLKIPK
-12 FIKKHNPQEPK
+12 
-23 KETIENF
+23 
-30 EKEINNLLENAPKQD
+30 
-45 DEEFQKN
+45 
-52 EINKFLKNTYGYD
+52 Y
-65 CNTYKKVDSA
+65 S
-75 IYVDGEVRV
+75 
-84 LIEVKAL
+84 
-91 NNRNEFPKNRENPIS
+91 
-106 KAFCQMVLYFLEE
+106 
-119 IEKEKNNS
+119 
-127 LKHTIICN
+127 
-135 AHEFFLFDCKDLLF
+135 
-149 LKEDKRIKD
+149 
-158 FYKKC
+158 
-163 AKKEGTDSSK
+163 
-173 PKFYKDLEQYLQEDF
+173 
-188 QGELRYTH
+188 
-196 FNLSNYDPKE
+196 
-206 LPLIYQVLSQEVL
+206 
-219 LKQRK
+219 
-224 TLDANTLNKDF
+224 DANTLNKDF

-245 EEQNDKGKILIKPS
+245 EEKNEKGKTLIKPS
-259 RTQNSLSAALKKKYE
+259 RTQNSLSDALKKQYKD
-274 NLDDEEVMALLI
+274 LDDEEVMALLI

-299 SLLISFKHFEKPF
+299 SLLISFNHFEKPF
-312 LTTENFKDFN
+312 LTTENFKDFKS
-322 ALNTLFFEV
+322 LNTLFFEV
-331 LAKKNSERSLNKED
+331 LAKKNSEHLPAIKQN

-368 HEIRLLE
+368 HEIKLLNNE
-375 NKKLELYQNSVLK
+375 PLEIYPKSILK
-388 KHENYQEK
+388 KHEEYQK
-396 KELPLLK
+396 QKDLPLLE

-409 RLYKF
+409 RLYDF
-414 TTTPKDIKDNTDTS
+414 TTTPKDIKDNINTS

-474 KFNAIYQWDCENL
+474 KFNAIYEWDCKDLEAL
-487 KALREKID
+487 KGKID

-556 EIIIHHAQT
+556 EIIIHT
-565 GEIFNYKKPHSE
+565 PEDKVFKYTIPHSE

-635 NNLETLPNID
+635 NALETLPNID

-653 LVSRFALKDKALL
+653 LISRFNLNDDLKKIPNI
-666 KTEKNKNLE
+666 KKK
-675 YYIAEYKE
+675 IQEYKD
-683 LVKIYKDPKILESLT
+683 LVAQYKDPNPLYPLNKQDLINKIQDLKNTFSLT
-698 RPIKDSNAVRKYAK
+698 LKDPKTKA
-712 ERLYQELA
+712 ELE
-720 QNPNKDFKKALND
+720 KA
-733 RIEKIKE
+733 IEKHIKKYNFFALDDKSLLDGLDYFTPSLFGTPKLSPKEEEE
-740 AFKLTLEPPQK
+740 AFAS
-751 ELKFKKFLKEHLELY
+751 Y
-766 GKSILEE
+766 GRIR
-773 ANDNGLELE
+773 
-782 ALALE
+782 ALR
-787 KKMAHEGLFHDYT
+787 K
-800 PYPKLDKTDKVVGL
+800 KLDDALSGG
-814 EHFNRYVLTSYKDLQ
+814 EYH
-829 DENERY
+829 
-835 ANALEWRFEFPEVLN
+835 NAFEWRFEFPEVLD

-883 YQDFYNSTADI
+883 YQDFYNSSSDI

-905 LKEKGFNAFITS
+905 LKEKGFSAFITS
-917 NKYARAKYGAKLR
+917 NKYARTKYGAKLR
-930 ELLLKKTTL
+930 EWLLKKTTL

-954 AVDTSIMSFIKQTP
+954 AVDTSIIHFIKQPP

-974 EYYEPT
+974 KYYEPT

-987 KSTPH
+987 KSTPS
-992 LPMKQ
+992 LSMKQ

-1030 IQINYGIK
+1030 IQIYRGIL

-1047 PTEKREEILKNCD
+1047 PTEKREEILNACKT
-1060 DAQKDERGMSE
+1060 QEERK
-1071 RERTKELIKPILRG
+1071 RTETLIKPILRG

-1100 IIAKFGSHEFLEVE
+1100 INTHNGYTSAFKSKIPPIDIEKYPATKAHLDSHYDAIATRCDQGDTPYHLRNCAYLE
-1114 YPTIYN
+1114 
-1120 HLLQYKDQLEQ
+1120 
-1131 RGQCRYSRGPQ
+1131 
-1142 NSNKPYPGQH
+1142 
-1152 HWLELDNNPKDS
+1152 
-1164 YLQDFEKEK
+1164 DFEKEK
-1173 IVYGE
+1173 IVWAE
-1178 IVQEPRFYLDNGECE
+1178 MTDEPRFIYDDKGFYTNQTCYFIARDDKYL
-1193 LGVFYAEATSFI
+1193 FAI
-1205 LTGEHLR
+1205 LN
-1212 YLLGML
+1212 
-1218 HSKLITFAF
+1218 SKVIYFFMRQMASN
-1227 KTFYAGGGLGESG
+1227 LGEG
-1240 YRYKKAFIERLPI
+1240 AFRWIKQFIERLPI
-1253 PQITEKNQELADK
+1253 PQITPQNQELADK

-1277 KAKDPKANT
+1277 KEKDPEANT
-1286 QGLEKEIDA
+1286 QKLEKEIDA

-1308 KTIENGQ
+1308 KTIEAGQEIKSD

>member
-1 MICFTRIPLKD
+1 MIIEFKALKNPNE
-12 FIKKHNPQEPK
+12 FIKKGDLNVKAFHESLLYYLIERKEGNNNLKHLILATIKELYIIDADEFEVFNKDKEIKKAFENCHDKKGNDPRTKAFYDTCQKRLNELDRSLKYHHISLK
-23 KETIENF
+23 KE
-30 EKEINNLLENAPKQD
+30 NLA
-45 DEEFQKN
+45 
-52 EINKFLKNTYGYD
+52 
-65 CNTYKKVDSA
+65 
-75 IYVDGEVRV
+75 
-84 LIEVKAL
+84 
-91 NNRNEFPKNRENPIS
+91 
-106 KAFCQMVLYFLEE
+106 
-119 IEKEKNNS
+119 
-127 LKHTIICN
+127 
-135 AHEFFLFDCKDLLF
+135 
-149 LKEDKRIKD
+149 
-158 FYKKC
+158 
-163 AKKEGTDSSK
+163 
-173 PKFYKDLEQYLQEDF
+173 
-188 QGELRYTH
+188 
-196 FNLSNYDPKE
+196 
-206 LPLIYQVLSQEVL
+206 LIYQALSPNFL
-219 LKQRK
+219 LKIPK
-224 TLDANTLNKDF
+224 YSDANTLNKDF

-259 RTQNSLSAALKKKYE
+259 RTQNSLSDALKKKYE

-299 SLLISFKHFEKPF
+299 SLLISFKHFGDRF
-312 LTTENFKDFN
+312 LTIENFNDFN

-331 LAKKNSERSLNKED
+331 LAKKNSERLPEIKED
-345 KILEKI
+345 KILQKI

-357 LFDQTPLELKG
+357 LFDKTPLELKG
-368 HEIRLLE
+368 HEIKWLDNKSLE
-375 NKKLELYQNSVLK
+375 IYPKSVLK
-388 KHENYQEK
+388 KHGNYQK
-396 KELPLLK
+396 DKPLPLLE
-403 YLFEFL
+403 YLFAFL
-409 RLYKF
+409 RLYDF
-414 TTTPKDIKDNTDTS
+414 TTTPKDIKDNQNKS

-467 ITPIVLD
+467 ITTIVLD
-474 KFNAIYQWDCENL
+474 KFNQTYNIECENL
-487 KALREKID
+487 TELRNYFKNSYKEDK
-495 RNFSNEKAKEY
+495 RKEY
-506 LNTLLTLRICDPAV
+506 LQLLLTLRVCDPAV

-533 VLIAYELG
+533 VWIAYELG
-541 LIASLYRHELRLEND
+541 LIASLPLDATLELEND
-556 EIIIHHAQT
+556 EIIIHILKSEHT
-565 GEIFNYKKPHSE
+565 PKSEIFNYKKPDRE
-577 NDPHHQI
+577 NNLHHI

-592 KDIIE
+592 KSIIE

-626 YIFEKGKNT
+626 YIFENGKNT

-653 LVSRFALKDKALL
+653 LIFNFPLNSKLTIGQTLEFS
-666 KTEKNKNLE
+666 KNLKAE
-675 YYIAEYKE
+675 IKEYKNSVM
-683 LVKIYKDPKILESLT
+683 LYKEGLGEKTKILQNIAKLKSLITNYFIEQHQANKQLKESL
-698 RPIKDSNAVRKYAK
+698 
-712 ERLYQELA
+712 
-720 QNPNKDFKKALND
+720 KAFISEYGDEVFDLSTAFGM
-733 RIEKIKE
+733 EMLKIARHNNYK
-740 AFKLTLEPPQK
+740 FTPTLESMKPSPIGVEANRLLIK
-751 ELKFKKFLKEHLELY
+751 IRECYE
-766 GKSILEE
+766 ILE
-773 ANDNGLELE
+773 NLRNS
-782 ALALE
+782 
-787 KKMAHEGLFHDYT
+787 K
-800 PYPKLDKTDKVVGL
+800 
-814 EHFNRYVLTSYKDLQ
+814 
-829 DENERY
+829 
-835 ANALEWRFEFPEVLN
+835 ALEWRFEFPEVLD

-871 HIKDLKPLLQKQ
+871 HIKDLKPLLEKQ

-954 AVDTSIMSFIKQTP
+954 AVDTSIISFIKQP
-968 PKESDF
+968 PLKESDF
-974 EYYEPT
+974 KYYEST
-980 PNDKDDL
+980 PNDKNDL

-992 LPMKQ
+992 LSMKQ
-997 NALSTESFIFANATL
+997 NALSTESFIFANVTL

-1018 IESVG
+1018 IEQNG

-1047 PTEKREEILKNCD
+1047 PTEKRDEILNACKT
-1060 DAQKDERGMSE
+1060 QEE
-1071 RERTKELIKPILRG
+1071 RERTERLIKPILRG
-1085 KDIKRYSYEWADLWV
+1085 KDIKRYFYEWAGEWLINTHNGYTSALKSKIPPID
-1100 IIAKFGSHEFLEVE
+1100 IAKYPATKAHLDSHYDTIATRCDQGDTPYNLRNCAYLE
-1114 YPTIYN
+1114 
-1120 HLLQYKDQLEQ
+1120 
-1131 RGQCRYSRGPQ
+1131 
-1142 NSNKPYPGQH
+1142 
-1152 HWLELDNNPKDS
+1152 
-1164 YLQDFEKEK
+1164 DFEKEK

-1193 LGVFYAEATSFI
+1193 LGYFYAEATSFI

-1266 ITDGAKQILAL
+1266 ITDSAKQILVL
-1277 KAKDPKANT
+1277 KEKKDPKANT
-1286 QGLEKEIDA
+1286 QKLEKEIDA

-1308 KTIENGQ
+1308 KIIEDGQ

>member
-30 EKEINNLLENAPKQD
+30 EKEINSLLENAKRQD

-52 EINKFLKNTYGYD
+52 EINKFLKNAYGYD
-65 CNTYKKVDSA
+65 CNTNKKVDSA

-84 LIEVKAL
+84 LIEVKTL
-91 NNRNEFPKNRENPIS
+91 NNRNEFPKNRENPLS
-106 KAFCQMVLYFLEE
+106 KAFCQMVFYFLKE
-119 IEKEKNNS
+119 IENNNS
-127 LKHTIICN
+127 LKHAIICN
-135 AHEFFLFDCKDLLF
+135 AHEFFLFDCKDLRTLF
-149 LKEDKRIKD
+149 QNDKRITKLHKD
-158 FYKKC
+158 C
-163 AKKEGTDSSK
+163 TKKEGTDPSTK
-173 PKFYKDLEQYLQEDF
+173 RFYSDLEEYLKKDF
-188 QGELRYTH
+188 KGELPYTH
-196 FNLSNYDPKE
+196 FNLSSDDPKE
-206 LPLIYQVLSQEVL
+206 LIYQVLSHEVL

-245 EEQNDKGKILIKPS
+245 EEQNDKGKILIKQS
-259 RTQNSLSAALKKKYE
+259 RTKNSLSDALKKKYN

-286 AWNNRILFLRLLE
+286 VWNNRILFLRLLE
-299 SLLISFKHFEKPF
+299 SLLISFNHFEKPF
-312 LTTENFKDFN
+312 LTTENFTNFN

-331 LAKKNSERSLNKED
+331 LAKKNSECLKEIKED

-357 LFDQTPLELKG
+357 LFDKTLLELKG
-368 HEIRLLE
+368 HEIKLLDNYSLE
-375 NKKLELYQNSVLK
+375 IYPKSIFKKDEKY
-388 KHENYQEK
+388 K
-396 KELPLLK
+396 KEKALPLLE
-403 YLFEFL
+403 YLFKFL
-409 RLYKF
+409 HAYDF
-414 TTTPKDIKDNTDTS
+414 TTTPKDIKDNKNTS

-456 SFITSYMCKES
+456 SFITSYMCSES
-467 ITPIVLD
+467 IESIVLD
-474 KFNAIYQWDCENL
+474 KFNQKYNIECEKL
-487 KALREKID
+487 KELKNYLKNNYNYKEDKR
-495 RNFSNEKAKEY
+495 KEY
-506 LNTLLTLRICDPAV
+506 LQLLLALRICDPAV

-533 VLIAYELG
+533 VRIAYELG
-541 LIASLYRHELRLEND
+541 LIASLPLDATLELEND
-556 EIIIHHAQT
+556 EILIKISNKPF
-565 GEIFNYKKPHSE
+565 IYKHPSSE
-577 NDPHHQI
+577 KEQSHQI

-592 KDIIE
+592 KSIIE

-626 YIFEKGKNT
+626 YIFEEGKNT
-635 NNLETLPNID
+635 NALETLPNID

-653 LVSRFALKDKALL
+653 LISRFALKDKALL
-666 KTEKNKNLE
+666 KTKKNQNLE
-675 YYIAEYKE
+675 YSIAEYKE
-683 LVKIYKDPKILESLT
+683 LVKIYKDPKILETLT
-698 RPIKDSNAVRKYAK
+698 HPIKDSDAVGKYAK
-712 ERLYQELA
+712 ERLYQELE

-733 RIEKIKE
+733 RIEKIKK
-740 AFKLTLEPPQK
+740 AFKLTLDPPQK

-773 ANDNGLELE
+773 TNYNGLELE

-787 KKMAHEGLFHDYT
+787 KQMASEKLFHDYR
-800 PYPKLDKTDKVVGL
+800 PYPKLDKTDRVVGL
-814 EHFNRYVLTSYKDLQ
+814 EHFNLYVLTSYKDLQ

-835 ANALEWRFEFPEVLN
+835 ANALEWRFEFPEVLD

-871 HIKDLKPLLQKQ
+871 QIKDLKPLLQKQ

-894 YTYFFALAYHL
+894 YTYFFALSYHL

-930 ELLLKKTTL
+930 ELLLKKTTI

-954 AVDTSIMSFIKQTP
+954 TVDTSIMSFIKQEP
-968 PKESDF
+968 PKESLF
-974 EYYEPT
+974 NYYEPT
-980 PNDKDDL
+980 PDDKSDL
-987 KSTPH
+987 KSARP

-997 NALSTESFIFANATL
+997 NALSTESFIFADSTL

-1018 IESVG
+1018 MESVG

-1047 PTEKREEILKNCD
+1047 TTEKREEILNACKT
-1060 DAQKDERGMSE
+1060 QEERK
-1071 RERTKELIKPILRG
+1071 RTEALIKPILRG

-1100 IIAKFGSHEFLEVE
+1100 INTHNGYTSNLKFKIPPIDIEK
-1114 YPTIYN
+1114 YPTLKS
-1120 HLLQYKDQLEQ
+1120 HLDSHWDTIATRSDQGDTPYHLRNCAYLE
-1131 RGQCRYSRGPQ
+1131 
-1142 NSNKPYPGQH
+1142 
-1152 HWLELDNNPKDS
+1152 
-1164 YLQDFEKEK
+1164 DFEKEK
-1173 IVYGE
+1173 IVWASVGFVEYCMTPG
-1178 IVQEPRFYLDNGECE
+1178 L
-1193 LGVFYAEATSFI
+1193 FI
-1205 LTGEHLR
+1205 LDTNYFFEVSKFGNTKN
-1212 YLLGML
+1212 YLLGL
-1218 HSKLITFAF
+1218 LNSKLLTFWLKA
-1227 KTFYAGGGLGESG
+1227 KNTPLGDMG
-1240 YRYKKAFIERLPI
+1240 AYRNYKYNIMELPMVK
-1253 PQITEKNQELADK
+1253 ITEKNQKLARK
-1266 ITDGAKQILAL
+1266 ITDGAKAILEA
-1277 KAKDPKANT
+1277 KEKDPKANT
-1286 QGLEKEIDA
+1286 QQLEKEIDA
-1295 LVYQLYHLTDEEI
+1295 LVYQLYNLTDEEI
-1308 KTIENGQ
+1308 KIIEQGQ

>member
-1 MICFTRIPLKD
+1 MDYKKLDLPNTNYPNQEQLKAFETAFDAFLETNQQENENHQNDAFNDLLKGVFKYKVKPTKKIDSAILNDNGKVEVIIEFKALKNPNEFIKKGDLNVKALHESLFYYLIERKNGNNNLKHLILATIKELYIIDANEFEIFNKDKEIENAFKDCHDKKGNDPRTKAFYDACQKRLNELDRSLKYHHIPLK
-12 FIKKHNPQEPK
+12 
-23 KETIENF
+23 KE
-30 EKEINNLLENAPKQD
+30 NLA
-45 DEEFQKN
+45 
-52 EINKFLKNTYGYD
+52 
-65 CNTYKKVDSA
+65 
-75 IYVDGEVRV
+75 
-84 LIEVKAL
+84 
-91 NNRNEFPKNRENPIS
+91 
-106 KAFCQMVLYFLEE
+106 
-119 IEKEKNNS
+119 
-127 LKHTIICN
+127 
-135 AHEFFLFDCKDLLF
+135 
-149 LKEDKRIKD
+149 
-158 FYKKC
+158 
-163 AKKEGTDSSK
+163 
-173 PKFYKDLEQYLQEDF
+173 
-188 QGELRYTH
+188 
-196 FNLSNYDPKE
+196 
-206 LPLIYQVLSQEVL
+206 LIYQALSPNFL
-219 LKQRK
+219 LKIPK
-224 TLDANTLNKDF
+224 YSDANTLNKDF

-245 EEQNDKGKILIKPS
+245 EEQNDKGKILINPS
-259 RTQNSLSAALKKKYE
+259 RTQNSLSDALKKQYK

-312 LTTENFKDFN
+312 LTTDNFKDFN

-331 LAKKNSERSLNKED
+331 LAKKNSERLPTIKEN

-368 HEIRLLE
+368 YKIKSLDNYHLEIYP
-375 NKKLELYQNSVLK
+375 KSVLK
-388 KHENYQEK
+388 KHEEYQEQK
-396 KELPLLK
+396 DLPLLK

-409 RLYKF
+409 RLYDF
-414 TTTPKDIKDNTDTS
+414 TTTPKDIKDNQNTS

-506 LNTLLTLRICDPAV
+506 LNTLLTLRVCDPAV

-533 VLIAYELG
+533 VLIAYKLG

-556 EIIIHHAQT
+556 EIIIHT
-565 GEIFNYKKPHSE
+565 PEDKVFKYTIPHSE
-577 NDPHHQI
+577 NDPHHHI

-626 YIFEKGKNT
+626 YIFEEGKNT
-635 NNLETLPNID
+635 NALETLPNID

-653 LVSRFALKDKALL
+653 LISRFALKDKALL

-835 ANALEWRFEFPEVLN
+835 ANALEWRFEFPEVLD
-850 DEGDFLGFDCIIG
+850 DEGNFLGFDCIIG

-871 HIKDLKPLLQKQ
+871 HIKDLKPLLEKQ
-883 YQDFYNSTADI
+883 YQDFYNSSSDI

-948 KVFESA
+948 KVFENA
-954 AVDTSIMSFIKQTP
+954 TVDTSIIHFIKQP
-968 PKESDF
+968 PLKESVFD
-974 EYYEPT
+974 YYEPT

-987 KSTPH
+987 KSTPF
-992 LPMKQ
+992 LSMKQ

-1047 PTEKREEILKNCD
+1047 PTEKRDEILNACKT
-1060 DAQKDERGMSE
+1060 QEE
-1071 RERTKELIKPILRG
+1071 RERTETLIKPILRG
-1085 KDIKRYSYEWADLWV
+1085 KDIKRYSYEWAHLWV
-1100 IIAKFGSHEFLEVE
+1100 INTHNGYTSALKSKIPPIDIAKYPATKAHLDSHYDAIVTRCDQGDTPYNLRNCAYLE
-1114 YPTIYN
+1114 
-1120 HLLQYKDQLEQ
+1120 
-1131 RGQCRYSRGPQ
+1131 
-1142 NSNKPYPGQH
+1142 
-1152 HWLELDNNPKDS
+1152 
-1164 YLQDFEKEK
+1164 DFEKEK

-1266 ITDGAKQILAL
+1266 ITDCAERILKS

-1286 QGLEKEIDA
+1286 QELEKEIDA

>member
-1 MICFTRIPLKD
+1 MIRFAHISLKD

-30 EKEINNLLENAPKQD
+30 EKEINSLLENAKRKD
-45 DEEFQKN
+45 GEEFQKN
-52 EINKFLKNTYGYD
+52 EINKFLKNAYGYD
-65 CNTYKKVDSA
+65 CNTYEKVDSA

-91 NNRNEFPKNRENPIS
+91 NKKTEFPKNRENPLS

-127 LKHTIICN
+127 LKHAIICN

-149 LKEDKRIKD
+149 LRDDKCIKD

-163 AKKEGTDSSK
+163 TKKEGTDPSTK
-173 PKFYKDLEQYLQEDF
+173 RFYSDLEEYLKKDF
-188 QGELRYTH
+188 KGELRYTH
-196 FNLSNYDPKE
+196 FNLSSYDPKE

-219 LKQRK
+219 LKQKK

-259 RTQNSLSAALKKKYE
+259 RTQNSLSAALKEKYK

-299 SLLISFKHFEKPF
+299 SLLISFKHFKKPF

-322 ALNTLFFEV
+322 DLNTLFFEV
-331 LAKKNSERSLNKED
+331 LAKKNSERSQAKN
-345 KILEKI
+345 KILEEI

-357 LFDQTPLELKG
+357 LFDQTPLESKG
-368 HEIRLLE
+368 YKIRSLDNEPLEIYP
-375 NKKLELYQNSVLK
+375 KSVLK
-388 KHENYQEK
+388 KHEDYQEEK
-396 KELPLLK
+396 DWTLLE

-409 RLYKF
+409 RVYDF
-414 TTTPKDIKDNTDTS
+414 TTTPKDIKDNQNKS

-467 ITPIVLD
+467 ITPIALD
-474 KFNAIYQWDCENL
+474 KFNQTYNTECENL
-487 KALREKID
+487 TELRNYLQNSYKEDK
-495 RNFSNEKAKEY
+495 RKEY

-541 LIASLYRHELRLEND
+541 LIASLYRHDLRLEND
-556 EIIIHHAQT
+556 EIIIHT
-565 GEIFNYKKPHSE
+565 PENKVFKYTIPHSE

-626 YIFEKGKNT
+626 YIFEEGTNT

-653 LVSRFALKDKALL
+653 LISRFNLNDDLKKIPNI
-666 KTEKNKNLE
+666 KQK
-675 YYIAEYKE
+675 IQEYKD
-683 LVKIYKDPKILESLT
+683 LVAQYKDPNPLFPLNKADLINKIQDLKNTFSLT
-698 RPIKDSNAVRKYAK
+698 LKDPKTKA
-712 ERLYQELA
+712 ELE
-720 QNPNKDFKKALND
+720 KT
-733 RIEKIKE
+733 IEKHIKKYNFFALDDKSLLDGLDYFIPSLFGTPKLSPKEEEE
-740 AFKLTLEPPQK
+740 AFAS
-751 ELKFKKFLKEHLELY
+751 Y
-766 GKSILEE
+766 GRIR
-773 ANDNGLELE
+773 
-782 ALALE
+782 ALR
-787 KKMAHEGLFHDYT
+787 K
-800 PYPKLDKTDKVVGL
+800 KLDDALSGR
-814 EHFNRYVLTSYKDLQ
+814 EYQ
-829 DENERY
+829 
-835 ANALEWRFEFPEVLN
+835 NAFEWRFEFPEVLD
-850 DEGDFLGFDCIIG
+850 DEGNFLGFDCIIG

-871 HIKDLKPLLQKQ
+871 HIKDLKPLLEKQ
-883 YQDFYNSTADI
+883 YQDFYNSSSDI

-954 AVDTSIMSFIKQTP
+954 TVDTSIIHFIKQAP
-968 PKESDF
+968 LKESVF
-974 EYYEPT
+974 NYYEPT

-987 KSTPH
+987 KSTPS
-992 LPMKQ
+992 LSMKQ
-997 NALSTESFIFANATL
+997 NALSTESFIFANNKL

-1018 IESVG
+1018 MENSG

-1047 PTEKREEILKNCD
+1047 TTEKRDEILKNCD

-1071 RERTKELIKPILRG
+1071 RERTIELIKPILRG

-1100 IIAKFGSHEFLEVE
+1100 INTHNGYTSAFKSKIPPIDIAK
-1114 YPTIYN
+1114 YPTLKTHLDSHHDAIVTRCDQGDTPYN
-1120 HLLQYKDQLEQ
+1120 LRNCAYLE
-1131 RGQCRYSRGPQ
+1131 
-1142 NSNKPYPGQH
+1142 
-1152 HWLELDNNPKDS
+1152 
-1164 YLQDFEKEK
+1164 DFEKEK

-1178 IVQEPRFYLDNGECE
+1178 IVQEPRFYLDNGECG
-1193 LGVFYAEATSFI
+1193 LGYFYAEATSFI

-1253 PQITEKNQELADK
+1253 PKITPQNQELADK

-1277 KAKDPKANT
+1277 KEKDPKANT
-1286 QGLEKEIDA
+1286 QELEKEIDA
-1295 LVYQLYHLTDEEI
+1295 LVYQLYNLTDEEI